1 MIGSIGIECDN
12 CGSFKIYSTT
22 DTTKIKQGKF
32 TPGTKIKIINPKNRP
47 NKSSEMI
54 ALLLAWNYKTA
65 IIKNEKKFLRNGGKF
80 LIPIPKPRIVNR

>member
-1 MIGSIGIECDN
+1 MCIRD
-12 CGSFKIYSTT
+12 
-22 DTTKIKQGKF
+22 
-32 TPGTKIKIINPKNRP
+32 R

-80 LIPIPKPRIVNR
+80 LIPIPTPRIVSKEN

>member
-1 MIGSIGIECDN
+1 MHPVNPGKILFSIPTCHIA
-12 CGSFKIYSTT
+12 
-22 DTTKIKQGKF
+22 
-32 TPGTKIKIINPKNRP
+32 KNRP

-80 LIPIPKPRIVNR
+80 LIPIPRPRIVSK